1 MPPTN
6 RKLFCQSCGGLV
18 VSEPDGHKR
27 CGQCG
32 SQIFEN
38 PIPVV
43 VALVPVRDHDRI
55 GLLLLRRGIEPGRS
69 KLALPGGFL
78 EMEAWQ
84 YGLSRELEEETRLTL
99 SPNVWSPFGF
109 ASSEPQPNRLLV
121 FATCPAVSAAD
132 IPAFTPSDE
141 TEALGLVFNP
151 DQLDT
156 LMAFSLH
163 HTQICAWFAR
173 YGGAGPLGFHPLKM
187 SDDRLV
193 LSE

>member
-1 MPPTN
+1 MPTTN

-18 VSEPDGHKR
+18 ATGPDGHKS

-32 SQIFEN
+32 LDIFEN

-43 VALVPVRDHDRI
+43 VALVPVRDQDRI
-55 GLLLLRRGIEPGRS
+55 GLLVLRRGIEPGRG

-84 YGLSRELEEETRLTL
+84 TGLSRELEEETRLVL
-99 SPNVWSPFGF
+99 GPEVWSPFGF
-109 ASSEPQPNRLLV
+109 ASSEPQPNRLLA
-121 FATCPAVSAAD
+121 FATCPAVTAAD

-151 DQLDT
+151 DQLDA
-156 LMAFSLH
+156 LMAFPLH
-163 HTQICAWFAR
+163 LAQIQAWFAGH
-173 YGGAGPLGFHPLKM
+173 GGTGPAGFHPLG
-187 SDDRLV
+187 
-193 LSE
+193 

>member
-1 MPPTN
+1 MPTAN

-18 VSEPDGHKR
+18 ATGPDGHKS

-32 SQIFEN
+32 LDIFEN

-43 VALVPVRDHDRI
+43 VALVPVRDQDRI
-55 GLLLLRRGIEPGRS
+55 GLLVLRRGIEPGRG

-84 YGLSRELEEETRLTL
+84 TGLSRELEEETRLVL
-99 SPNVWSPFGF
+99 GPEVWSPFGF
-109 ASSEPQPNRLLV
+109 ASSEPQPNRLLA
-121 FATCPAVSAAD
+121 FATCPAVAAAD

-151 DQLDT
+151 DQLDA
-156 LMAFSLH
+156 LMAFPLH
-163 HTQICAWFAR
+163 LAQIQAWFAGH
-173 YGGAGPLGFHPLKM
+173 GGTGPAGFHPLG
-187 SDDRLV
+187 
-193 LSE
+193 